1 MKKSML
7 AATVVATAFAASA
20 NAGWFTVTS
29 ASGTNSGGVT
39 PFTTPQTLLTGG
51 SMGLRSVTG
60 NTGKTL
66 TAAEFTAVQSIGFA
80 ANTLTY
86 FSFQEGGLGYFGV
99 AYNNSSGSSTNFN
112 VNLTASNN
120 TDGVFSGSRLNS
132 AGAGVA
138 ATAFGSYN
146 VATRQFSTTSP
157 LSVADGE
164 TWITVFAGLAS
175 NGTGTVSGSVADTNA
190 TNFAISYLSWNGS
203 SWDTYTPAGTY
214 YSSNLNVA
222 TYAVPVPAPAL
233 LAGAGLVG
241 AAALRRRMAKKA

>member
-29 ASGTNSGGVT
+29 ASGTNSGGNT
-39 PFTTPQTLLTGG
+39 TFTTPQTLLTGG

-66 TAAEFTAVQSIGFA
+66 TAAEFTAVNNIGFA

-99 AYNNSSGSSTNFN
+99 AYNNTGAATNFN
-112 VNLTASNN
+112 VNLTGSNN

-132 AGAGVA
+132 AGAGGAV
-138 ATAFGSYN
+138 TAFGSYN
-146 VATRQFSTTSP
+146 AGTRQFSSTGV
-157 LSVADGE
+157 SVGTNE
-164 TWITVFAGLAS
+164 TWIAVYAGLVAGGS
-175 NGTGTVSGSVADTNA
+175 GTVSGSVADTNA
-190 TNFAISYLSWNGS
+190 TNFAISYLSWNGA
-203 SWDTYTPAGTY
+203 SWNAYTPAGTY
-214 YSSNLNVA
+214 YNSNLNVA